1 MLSWQSIHFG
11 LALPALNPKNIGEE
25 RKMKKRLLALALCLV
40 LATSLLPITAAA
52 DIYDDILI
60 QGITVYGKYCG
71 DTYFTISVP
80 ENVSVRHVTWACEK
94 LPKKLEKDNR
104 GRYML
109 AADYGA
115 GQVHI
120 FFDGQIGD
128 QFIIPLTIYP
138 QHVWSDWTS
147 NGNGTHSR
155 SCKNGCGTTPQTA
168 SCADTSPADCKCDDC
183 GASMHIWRYT
193 RTENS
198 LTAECGNS
206 GCTIGKVGVTLTA
219 SSVTLPTSP
228 FNAQVI
234 LNGITEEEIKEE
246 FGYLISPIRYKFKA
260 PGDSA
265 FMEITPADGAREGTY
280 QAAVTLSPIST
291 TFSARSTAD
300 PNSVT
305 LYTQY
310 TAVNPETTAQTGDDR
325 PIELMM
331 GSVVVFSALAAAAF
345 ILDSKRRSQ
354 Q

>member
-1 MLSWQSIHFG
+1 
-11 LALPALNPKNIGEE
+11 
-25 RKMKKRLLALALCLV
+25 MKKRLLALALCLA
-40 LATSLLPITAAA
+40 LAMSLLPITAAA
-52 DIYDDILI
+52 DIYDDIKRGI
-60 QGITVYGKYCG
+60 QGIRDYGKYCG

-80 ENVSVRHVTWACEK
+80 DNVSVTHVTWACAE
-94 LPKKLEKDNR
+94 LPTQKLEKDNR
-104 GRYML
+104 GRYKL
-109 AADYGA
+109 AAYYGA
-115 GQVHI
+115 GEVHI
-120 FFDGQIGD
+120 FFGD
-128 QFIIPLTIYP
+128 QFAEQWIIPLTIYP

-155 SCKNGCGTTPQTA
+155 SCKNGCNTSETKK
-168 SCADTSPADCKCDDC
+168 CADTSPKDCKCDVA
-183 GASMHIWRYT
+183 G
-193 RTENS
+193 ES
-198 LTAECGNS
+198 LHDWQFTKTDS
-206 GCTIGKVGVTLTA
+206 TLTA
-219 SSVTLPTSP
+219 VCNHSYCPTKEVSATLKADSVTLPNSP

-265 FMEITPADGAREGTY
+265 FTEITPADGAREGTY
-280 QAAVTLSPIST
+280 QAAITLSPMEVAARYARNDDGT
-291 TFSARSTAD
+291 TQGLVTEPDGSI
-300 PNSVT
+300 T

>member
-1 MLSWQSIHFG
+1 
-11 LALPALNPKNIGEE
+11 
-25 RKMKKRLLALALCLV
+25 MKKRLLALALCLV

-52 DIYDDILI
+52 VDYHFNSASIVADGVEYRDTSSAEYPAYYVNITGWTLEHNTGTIVNTDGFITVSPICRSAKASDYLTDPPVAGVEYFPYISISNNSLLPNSFEYDDDFFANLVIPGYETNFRDCHRSDSSAAITLRFRMVKHSWQFSQTDSTLTAKCRNSGCPI
-60 QGITVYGKYCG
+60 QTV
-71 DTYFTISVP
+71 D
-80 ENVSVRHVTWACEK
+80 VT
-94 LPKKLEKDNR
+94 
-104 GRYML
+104 L
-109 AADYGA
+109 AAD
-115 GQVHI
+115 
-120 FFDGQIGD
+120 
-128 QFIIPLTIYP
+128 
-138 QHVWSDWTS
+138 
-147 NGNGTHSR
+147 
-155 SCKNGCGTTPQTA
+155 
-168 SCADTSPADCKCDDC
+168 
-183 GASMHIWRYT
+183 
-193 RTENS
+193 
-198 LTAECGNS
+198 
-206 GCTIGKVGVTLTA
+206 
-219 SSVTLPTSP
+219 SVTLPESP

-234 LNGITEEEIKEE
+234 LNGITEEEIKKE
-246 FGYLISPIRYKFKA
+246 FRYEIGPIRYKFKA

>member
-1 MLSWQSIHFG
+1 
-11 LALPALNPKNIGEE
+11 
-25 RKMKKRLLALALCLV
+25 MKKRLLALALCLA
-40 LATSLLPITAAA
+40 LAMSLLPITAAA
-52 DIYDDILI
+52 DIYDDIKRGI
-60 QGITVYGKYCG
+60 QGIRDYGKYCG

-80 ENVSVRHVTWACEK
+80 DNVSVTHVTWACAE
-94 LPKKLEKDNR
+94 LPTQKLEKDNR
-104 GRYML
+104 GRYKL
-109 AADYGA
+109 AAYYGA
-115 GQVHI
+115 GEVHI
-120 FFDGQIGD
+120 FFGD
-128 QFIIPLTIYP
+128 QFAEQWIIPLTIYP

-265 FMEITPADGAREGTY
+265 FTEITPADGAREGTY
-280 QAAVTLSPIST
+280 QAAITLSPMEVAARYARNDDGT
-291 TFSARSTAD
+291 TQGLVTEPDGSI
-300 PNSVT
+300 T

>member
-1 MLSWQSIHFG
+1 
-11 LALPALNPKNIGEE
+11 
-25 RKMKKRLLALALCLV
+25 MKKRLLALVLCLA
-40 LATSLLPITAAA
+40 LAMSLLPITAAA
-52 DIYDDILI
+52 DIYDDIKRGI
-60 QGITVYGKYCG
+60 QGIRDYGKYCG

-80 ENVSVRHVTWACEK
+80 ENVSVTHVTWACAE
-94 LPKKLEKDNR
+94 LPTQKLEKDNR
-104 GRYML
+104 GRYKL
-109 AADYGA
+109 AAYYGA
-115 GQVHI
+115 GEVHI
-120 FFDGQIGD
+120 FFGD
-128 QFIIPLTIYP
+128 QFAEQWIIPLTIYP
-138 QHVWSDWTS
+138 QHVWSAWTS
-147 NGNGTHSR
+147 NGDGTHSR
-155 SCKNGCGTTPQTA
+155 SCKNGCNTSETKK
-168 SCADTSPADCKCDDC
+168 CADTSPADCKCDVAGESLHD
-183 GASMHIWRYT
+183 WQFT
-193 RTENS
+193 QTENS
-198 LTAECGNS
+198 LTATCGNS
-206 GCTIGKVGVTLTA
+206 GCPIGKASLTLDA
-219 SSVTLPTSP
+219 HSVTLPESP

-234 LNGITEEEIKEE
+234 LNGITEEEIKKE

-265 FMEITPADGAREGTY
+265 FTEITPADGAREGTY

>member
-1 MLSWQSIHFG
+1 
-11 LALPALNPKNIGEE
+11 
-25 RKMKKRLLALALCLV
+25 MKKRLLALALCLV
-40 LATSLLPITAAA
+40 LMTSLLPLTAAA
-52 DIYDDILI
+52 DDSYTPSFVGLE
-60 QGITVYGKYCG
+60 YGKTYCG
-71 DTYFTISVP
+71 AVRFS
-80 ENVSVRHVTWACEK
+80 VSVAPGGTLKVYYTPQSGAYVPISEVNGTYTLPAGMGSVTVIAAYR
-94 LPKKLEKDNR
+94 LEIGGGVD
-104 GRYML
+104 L
-109 AADYGA
+109 ANGLRVTVNKGHAWGA
-115 GQVHI
+115 WTPN
-120 FFDGQIGD
+120 GD
-128 QFIIPLTIYP
+128 
-138 QHVWSDWTS
+138 
-147 NGNGTHSR
+147 GTHSR

-234 LNGITEEEIKEE
+234 LNGITEEEIKKE
-246 FGYLISPIRYKFKA
+246 FRYEISPIRYKFKA

-265 FMEITPADGAREGTY
+265 FTDITPADGAREGTY
-280 QAAVTLSPIST
+280 QAAVTLSPIEVAARYARNDDGT
-291 TFSARSTAD
+291 TQGLVTEPDGSI
-300 PNSVT
+300 T

-310 TAVNPETTAQTGDDR
+310 TAVNPETTAQTGDNR

-331 GSVVVFSALAAAAF
+331 ASAAVFSALAAAAF

>member
-1 MLSWQSIHFG
+1 
-11 LALPALNPKNIGEE
+11 
-25 RKMKKRLLALALCLV
+25 
-40 LATSLLPITAAA
+40 
-52 DIYDDILI
+52 
-60 QGITVYGKYCG
+60 
-71 DTYFTISVP
+71 
-80 ENVSVRHVTWACEK
+80 
-94 LPKKLEKDNR
+94 
-104 GRYML
+104 
-109 AADYGA
+109 
-115 GQVHI
+115 
-120 FFDGQIGD
+120 
-128 QFIIPLTIYP
+128 
-138 QHVWSDWTS
+138 
-147 NGNGTHSR
+147 
-155 SCKNGCGTTPQTA
+155 
-168 SCADTSPADCKCDDC
+168 
-183 GASMHIWRYT
+183 MHIWRYT

>member
-1 MLSWQSIHFG
+1 
-11 LALPALNPKNIGEE
+11 
-25 RKMKKRLLALALCLV
+25 MKKRFLALALCLV

-109 AADYGA
+109 AAYYGA
-115 GQVHI
+115 GEVHI
-120 FFDGQIGD
+120 FFGD
-128 QFIIPLTIYP
+128 QFAEQWIIPLTIYP

-155 SCKNGCGTTPQTA
+155 SCKNGCNTSETKK
-168 SCADTSPADCKCDDC
+168 CADTSPKDCKCDVA
-183 GASMHIWRYT
+183 G
-193 RTENS
+193 ES
-198 LTAECGNS
+198 LHDWQFTKTDS
-206 GCTIGKVGVTLTA
+206 TLTA
-219 SSVTLPTSP
+219 VCNHSYCPTKEVSATLKADSVTLPNSP

-265 FMEITPADGAREGTY
+265 FTEITPADGAREGTY
-280 QAAVTLSPIST
+280 QAAITLSPMEVAARYARNDDGT
-291 TFSARSTAD
+291 TQGLVTEPDGSI
-300 PNSVT
+300 T

>member
-1 MLSWQSIHFG
+1 
-11 LALPALNPKNIGEE
+11 
-25 RKMKKRLLALALCLV
+25 MKKRLLALALCLV

-155 SCKNGCGTTPQTA
+155 SCKNGCNTSETKK
-168 SCADTSPADCKCDDC
+168 CADTSPKDCKCDVAGESLHD
-183 GASMHIWRYT
+183 WQFT
-193 RTENS
+193 RTDS
-198 LTAECGNS
+198 
-206 GCTIGKVGVTLTA
+206 TLTA
-219 SSVTLPTSP
+219 VCNHSYCPTKEVSATLKADSVTLPESP

-234 LNGITEEEIKEE
+234 LNGITEEEIKKE
-246 FGYLISPIRYKFKA
+246 FRYEIGPIRYKFKA

-265 FMEITPADGAREGTY
+265 FTEITPADGAREGTY
-280 QAAVTLSPIST
+280 QAAVTLSPIEVAARYARNDDGT
-291 TFSARSTAD
+291 TQGLVTEPDGSI
-300 PNSVT
+300 T

-310 TAVNPETTAQTGDDR
+310 TAVNPETTAQTGDNR

>member
-1 MLSWQSIHFG
+1 M
-11 LALPALNPKNIGEE
+11 AD
-25 RKMKKRLLALALCLV
+25 
-40 LATSLLPITAAA
+40 SL
-52 DIYDDILI
+52 
-60 QGITVYGKYCG
+60 
-71 DTYFTISVP
+71 
-80 ENVSVRHVTWACEK
+80 
-94 LPKKLEKDNR
+94 
-104 GRYML
+104 GRYKL
-109 AADYGA
+109 AAGSGA
-115 GQVHI
+115 GSILCQVSGT
-120 FFDGQIGD
+120 FYTVCG
-128 QFIIPLTIYP
+128 LTIYS
-138 QHVWSDWTS
+138 QHVWSEWTP

-155 SCKNGCGTTPQTA
+155 SCKNGCNTSETKK
-168 SCADTSPADCKCDDC
+168 CADTSPKDCKCDVA
-183 GASMHIWRYT
+183 G
-193 RTENS
+193 ES
-198 LTAECGNS
+198 LHDWQFTKTDS
-206 GCTIGKVGVTLTA
+206 TLTA
-219 SSVTLPTSP
+219 VCNHSYCPTKEVSATLKADSVTLPNSP

-234 LNGITEEEIKEE
+234 LNGITEEEIKKE
-246 FGYLISPIRYKFKA
+246 FRYEIGPIRYKFKA

-265 FMEITPADGAREGTY
+265 FTEITPADGAREGTY

>member
-1 MLSWQSIHFG
+1 
-11 LALPALNPKNIGEE
+11 
-25 RKMKKRLLALALCLV
+25 MKKRLLALILCLV
-40 LATSLLPITAAA
+40 MMTSLLPITAAA
-52 DIYDDILI
+52 YTEEDIESWIG
-60 QGITVYGKYCG
+60 GITDKGTYCG

-80 ENVSVRHVTWACEK
+80 VDVSLGTVVWVTPHTAQI
-94 LPKKLEKDNR
+94 LEKDDR
-104 GRYML
+104 GRYKI
-109 AADYGA
+109 AADYYG
-115 GQVHI
+115 
-120 FFDGQIGD
+120 DGLLPLVFNGLGFNMQ
-128 QFIIPLTIYP
+128 LTIYQ

-155 SCKNGCGTTPQTA
+155 SCKNGCNTSETKK
-168 SCADTSPADCKCDDC
+168 CVDTSPADCKCDVAGESLHD
-183 GASMHIWRYT
+183 WQFT
-193 RTENS
+193 QTENS
-198 LTAECGNS
+198 LTATCGNS
-206 GCTIGKVGVTLTA
+206 DCPIGKASLTLDA
-219 SSVTLPTSP
+219 HSVTLPDSP

-246 FGYLISPIRYKFKA
+246 FGYLISPIHYKFKA

-265 FMEITPADGAREGTY
+265 FTEITPADGAREGTY